1 MQKDFLRYVFLVWC
15 GCESGREKKKKGQQ
29 AETKVGDVHSS
40 EKSTDALEECR
51 RG

>member
-1 MQKDFLRYVFLVWC
+1 VDVKVV
-15 GCESGREKKKKGQQ
+15 GRKRRKGQQ

-40 EKSTDALEECR
+40 EKSTDTLEECL